1 MKCVVKVTVQN
12 SCQKYTHK
20 FLSDEVVTMDLEDPR
35 MKEMISEAVAALVVC
50 PDAQGESLDI
60 DVKINSKLQ

>member
-1 MKCVVKVTVQN
+1 MKSIVKVTVQN

-20 FLSDEVVTMDLEDPR
+20 FLVDDVVKMDLEDPK
-35 MKEMISEAVAALVVC
+35 MKEMISQAVSALVIC
-50 PDAQGESLDI
+50 SEAEGESLDI